1 MNGITS
7 NRVIKNRVFIYRDKK
22 RIKEYD
28 SMTQLRLSY
37 AYGTSEQPL
46 LGMTIGNKFDQACQ
60 QYADQDAV
68 VSVHQ
73 NVRLTYRQ
81 LQETV
86 NAFACSLLKIG
97 LNKGDRLAI
106 WSPNCV
112 EWTIAQ
118 FAAFKAGIILVNLN
132 PAYKSSELEFVLNRV
147 SCKGLIIASAFKTT
161 DYQEILT
168 QIAPEILQ
176 SDNKILNATRL
187 PYLKHLIK
195 IDKVE
200 QIGFHRFDDL
210 LVSPCQAELDQLSKI
225 ASDLQFDE
233 TINIQF
239 TSGTTGSPKG
249 TMLTHNNILNNGY
262 FVGEAIH
269 LSAHDRVCISVPLFH
284 CFGMVMGNL
293 ACITHGSTMVYP
305 SAVFNPQDS
314 LKAIEIE
321 KCTAAYGVPT
331 MFIGMLEQENF
342 DDFDLSSL
350 RTGIMAG
357 SPCPKEIMNRVIER
371 MHMRDITICY
381 GMTETAPVSAQTS
394 TTDTLE
400 QRVGTVGRVHPHI
413 EIKIVDEEGKVVP
426 RGKLG
431 ELCVRGYS
439 VMLGYWDEEEK
450 TREVV
455 DVAKWMHTG
464 DIAEMDNDGFVK
476 IKGRIKDVVIRGG
489 ENLFPKEIEEFL
501 YKHPDVSD
509 VQVIGL
515 PDPKYGEELCACII
529 LHEGHQSTE
538 QSIKD
543 YCKAHISHNKV
554 PRYIQFVQEF
564 PMTASGKAQKFKLQE
579 LMCKELNLINSNLEQ
594 SA

>member
-1 MNGITS
+1 
-7 NRVIKNRVFIYRDKK
+7 
-22 RIKEYD
+22 
-28 SMTQLRLSY
+28 MTALRLSY
-37 AYGTSEQPL
+37 AYGTSQQPL
-46 LGMTIGNKFDQACQ
+46 LGMTIGDKFDQACL

-73 NVRLTYRQ
+73 NVRLTYGQ
-81 LQETV
+81 LQQQV
-86 NAFACSLLKIG
+86 NAFACSLIKLG
-97 LNKGDRLAI
+97 LVKGDRLGI

-132 PAYKSSELEFVLNRV
+132 PAYKSSELEFVLNKV
-147 SCKGLIIASAFKTT
+147 ACKGLIIAPSFKST
-161 DYQEILT
+161 DYQEILSK
-168 QIAPEILQ
+168 IAPEITQATDKL
-176 SDNKILNATRL
+176 LNAAKV
-187 PYLKHLIK
+187 PHLKAVIK
-195 IDKVE
+195 IDDVE
-200 QIGFHRFDDL
+200 HIGFHRFADL
-210 LVSPCQAELDQLSKI
+210 LPKPTAEELQDLQAI
-225 ASDLQFDE
+225 ASELQFDE

-239 TSGTTGSPKG
+239 TSGTTGNPKG

-262 FVGEAIH
+262 FVGEAIN
-269 LSAHDRVCISVPLFH
+269 LTAQDRVCISVPLFH

-305 SAVFNPQDS
+305 SAVFNPLES
-314 LKAIEIE
+314 LKAIEAE

-331 MFIGMLEQENF
+331 MFIGMLEQERF
-342 DDFDLSSL
+342 DEFDLSSL

-357 SPCPKEIMNRVIER
+357 SPCPREIMQRVIDR

-381 GMTETAPVSAQTS
+381 GMTETAPVSAQSS
-394 TTDTLE
+394 TADSLE

-413 EIKIVDEEGKVVP
+413 EIKIVDEAGKVVP

-439 VMLGYWDEEEK
+439 VMLGYWEEDEK

-464 DIAEMDNDGFVK
+464 DIAEMDEFGFIK

-489 ENLFPKEIEEFL
+489 ENLFPKEIEDFL

-509 VQVIGL
+509 VQVVGV
-515 PDPKYGEELCACII
+515 PDPRYGEELCACII
-529 LHEGHQSTE
+529 LHDHSAE
-538 QSIKD
+538 QHEYIAQDHAAIEASIRA
-543 YCKAHISHNKV
+543 YCKEHISHNKI
-554 PRYIQFVQEF
+554 PRYVHFLTDF
-564 PMTASGKAQKFKLQE
+564 PMTASGKAQKFRLQE
-579 LMCKELNLINSNLEQ
+579 LMRQALNILEEP
-594 SA
+594 A